1 MHKTRG
7 KDLQYPWHVMNT
19 DRSQSEKLINTWMY
33 LIPVNNNCYN
43 KNGNCSSLCI
53 PNPTGYVCACADGIE
68 MKDQYTCLHGN
79 STWSQE
85 IQIKTNHKNR
95 ICVIVKIENFWVFLV
110 VFLYMFMYL
119 ILFFLFST
127 NICNYFTTYES
138 KFQFFFRKKTEILVI
153 FKRIRWH
160 RV

>member
-7 KDLQYPWHVMNT
+7 KDLQYPWHVINT
-19 DRSQSEKLINTWMY
+19 DRSQSEKLINTCMY

-95 ICVIVKIENFWVFLV
+95 ICVIVKIENFCFFSRLLVYVHVFNP
-110 VFLYMFMYL
+110 FLS
-119 ILFFLFST
+119 ST
-127 NICNYFTTYES
+127 NICNYFTTCES

>member
-1 MHKTRG
+1 
-7 KDLQYPWHVMNT
+7 MNT
-19 DRSQSEKLINTWMY
+19 DRSQSEKLINTCMY

-79 STWSQE
+79 RTWSQE

-95 ICVIVKIENFWVFLV
+95 ICVIVKIENLFFFIRFLV
-110 VFLYMFMYL
+110 YVHVFNP
-119 ILFFLFST
+119 FLFST
-127 NICNYFTTYES
+127 NICNYFTIYKS
-138 KFQFFFRKKTEILVI
+138 KFQFFFRKKPEILVI

-160 RV
+160 RDFIIYSINIAILTSL